1 MLVCVDTIYV
11 DSLLFLNL
19 AADYLLL
26 LASGRAA
33 GAVLHRRRIL
43 IAAVLGAL
51 YALAA
56 VLPGCGFLTRPAAKI
71 ALGIAMSLIAFGS
84 ERRFWRCCVVF
95 FAISALFGGAVWA
108 LGMFAGYDAATLAY
122 VPVNTRVLIFGFAI
136 CYAAV
141 TLLMRGTF
149 SKRARRVVPLEL
161 TLGHHHVTLRALLD
175 TGNTLSDPVTGRSVI
190 VADAAALAPLLGRID
205 VSDAAMA
212 AEELSALPGLAMRV
226 SLVPYRAVGVSASL
240 LAAVRPDA
248 VTLDGAHVDALVAL
262 WQVSGKDFDAI
273 APAGL

>member
-11 DSLLFLNL
+11 DSLLLLNL

-33 GAVLHRRRIL
+33 GAVLHRWRIL

-56 VLPGCGFLTRPAAKI
+56 VIPGCEFLARPVAKI
-71 ALGIAMSLIAFGS
+71 ALGVAMSLIAFGS

-122 VPVNTRVLIFGFAI
+122 VPVNTRVLVLGFAI

-149 SKRARRVVPLEL
+149 ARRAKRVVTLEL
-161 TLGHHHVTLRALLD
+161 VLGTHSVKLRALLD
-175 TGNTLSDPVTGRSVI
+175 TGSSLADPVTGRPVI
-190 VADAAALAPLLGRID
+190 VADAAALEPLLGHID
-205 VSDAAMA
+205 VSDAASA
-212 AEELSALPGLAMRV
+212 AEALSVLPELSGRI
-226 SLVPYRAVGVSASL
+226 SLIPYRAVGVSGAL
-240 LAAVRPDA
+240 LPAVRPDS
-248 VTLDGAHVDALVAL
+248 VSLDGVRMDALIAIGH
-262 WQVSGKDFDAI
+262 VSGKDFDAL
-273 APAGL
+273 APAGM